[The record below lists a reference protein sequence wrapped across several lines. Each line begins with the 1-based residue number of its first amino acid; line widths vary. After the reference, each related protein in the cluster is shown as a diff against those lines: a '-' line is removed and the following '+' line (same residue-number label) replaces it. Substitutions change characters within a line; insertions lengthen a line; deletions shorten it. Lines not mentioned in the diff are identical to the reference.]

1 MKSAFALYAL
11 LITCD
16 AKCVEETV
24 GTEAQQLVCDTDD
37 SGWSPCDDDP
47 SLMTTEPAAD
57 AR

>member
-24 GTEAQQLVCDTDD
+24 GTEDQQLVCDTDD

-47 SLMTTEPAAD
+47 SLMTEPTAD